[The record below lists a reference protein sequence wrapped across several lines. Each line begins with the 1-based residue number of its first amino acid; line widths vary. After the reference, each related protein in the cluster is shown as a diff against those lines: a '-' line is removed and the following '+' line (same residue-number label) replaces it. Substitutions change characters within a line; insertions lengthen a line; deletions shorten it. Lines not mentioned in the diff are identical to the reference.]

1 MVAQPARSC
10 PSPLSSPLPASVLG
24 ALAASTV
31 VGGLVLTNPGPE
43 AFEDF
48 AADQLVNLLTR
59 DLCSDGGLPMLM
71 RVVVRDCPGLVRSQ
85 RTPLG
90 AWARQGTRRRNFGLF
105 SLYTTN
111 LGGQQLAQWQIPRY
125 KATTL
130 AAAGRF
136 LVLRTGRRQGLEP

>member
-1 MVAQPARSC
+1 MVAGPAC
-10 PSPLSSPLPASVLG
+10 PCPIPLSSPLPALVMG
-24 ALAASTV
+24 ALAASV
-31 VGGLVLTNPGPE
+31 AAAGLVLTNPGPA

-48 AADQLVNLLTR
+48 AADRLVDLLTR
-59 DLCSDGGLPMLM
+59 DLCDGGGLPMLM
-71 RVVVRDCPGLVRSQ
+71 RVVVHDCPGLVRSQ

-90 AWARQGTRRRNFGLF
+90 AWARQGTIRRNFGLF

-125 KATTL
+125 RATTL

-136 LVLRTGRRQGLEP
+136 VVIRTGRQQGLDP

>member
-1 MVAQPARSC
+1 MVAGPFVRLLSLLSVPFPA
-10 PSPLSSPLPASVLG
+10 LVMG
-24 ALAASTV
+24 ALAASV
-31 VGGLVLTNPGPE
+31 AAAGLVLTNPGPA

-48 AADQLVNLLTR
+48 AADRLVALLTR
-59 DLCSDGGLPMLM
+59 DLCDGGGLPMLM
-71 RVVVRDCPGLVRSQ
+71 RVVVPNCPGLVRSQ

-90 AWARQGTRRRNFGLF
+90 AWARQGTIRRNFGLF

-136 LVLRTGRRQGLEP
+136 VVIRTGRQQGLEP

>member
-1 MVAQPARSC
+1 
-10 PSPLSSPLPASVLG
+10 
-24 ALAASTV
+24 
-31 VGGLVLTNPGPE
+31 
-43 AFEDF
+43 
-48 AADQLVNLLTR
+48 
-59 DLCSDGGLPMLM
+59 MLM
-71 RVVVRDCPGLVRSQ
+71 RVVVRDCPGLVRAQ

-105 SLYTTN
+105 SLYSTN

-136 LVLRTGRRQGLEP
+136 VVLRTGRMQGLEP

>member
-1 MVAQPARSC
+1 MVAR
-10 PSPLSSPLPASVLG
+10 PLVPLPFLLAVPLPALVMG
-24 ALAASTV
+24 ALAASV
-31 VGGLVLTNPGPE
+31 VAAGLVLTNPGPA

-48 AADQLVNLLTR
+48 AADRLVDLLTR
-59 DLCSDGGLPMLM
+59 DLCDQGGLPMMM
-71 RVVVRDCPGLVRSQ
+71 RVVVHDCPGLVRSQ

-90 AWARQGTRRRNFGLF
+90 AWARQGTIRRNFGLF

-130 AAAGRF
+130 AAAGCF
-136 LVLRTGRRQGLEP
+136 VVIRTGRQQGLEP

>member
-10 PSPLSSPLPASVLG
+10 PSPLTFPLPALVLA
-24 ALAASTV
+24 ALAASAV
-31 VGGLVLTNPGPE
+31 GGGLVLTNPGPA

-48 AADQLVNLLTR
+48 AADQLVELLTR

-71 RVVVRDCPGLVRSQ
+71 RVVVRDCPALVRSQ

-105 SLYTTN
+105 SLYSTN

-136 LVLRTGRRQGLEP
+136 VVLRTGRQQGLEP

>member
-1 MVAQPARSC
+1 MVAGPFVRLLSLLSVPFPA
-10 PSPLSSPLPASVLG
+10 LVMG
-24 ALAASTV
+24 ALAASV
-31 VGGLVLTNPGPE
+31 AAAGLVITNPGPA

-48 AADQLVNLLTR
+48 AADRLVDQLTR
-59 DLCSDGGLPMLM
+59 DLCDEGGLPMLM
-71 RVVVRDCPGLVRSQ
+71 RVVVHDCPGLVRSQ

-90 AWARQGTRRRNFGLF
+90 AWARQGTIRRNFGLF

-125 KATTL
+125 QATTL

-136 LVLRTGRRQGLEP
+136 VVIRTGRQQGLQP

>member
-1 MVAQPARSC
+1 MVAVPDRSC
-10 PSPLSSPLPASVLG
+10 PFPLTSPLPALVLG

-48 AADQLVNLLTR
+48 AADQLVQLLTQ

-85 RTPLG
+85 RTPRG

-105 SLYTTN
+105 SLYSTN
-111 LGGQQLAQWQIPRY
+111 LGGQQLAQWQVPRY
-125 KATTL
+125 KATTF

-136 LVLRTGRRQGLEP
+136 VVLRTGRLQGLEP

>member
-1 MVAQPARSC
+1 MVAQHLVQL
-10 PSPLSSPLPASVLG
+10 LSLLSVPFPGLLMG
-24 ALAASTV
+24 ALAATV
-31 VGGLVLTNPGPE
+31 AAAGLVITNPGPA

-48 AADQLVNLLTR
+48 AADRLVDQLTR
-59 DLCSDGGLPMLM
+59 DLCDEGGLPMLM
-71 RVVVRDCPGLVRSQ
+71 RVVVPDCPGLVRSQ

-90 AWARQGTRRRNFGLF
+90 AWARQGTIRRNFGLF

-136 LVLRTGRRQGLEP
+136 VVIRTGRQQGLEP

>member
-1 MVAQPARSC
+1 MVATPLVRLLSLLSAPFPA
-10 PSPLSSPLPASVLG
+10 LVMG
-24 ALAASTV
+24 ALAASV
-31 VGGLVLTNPGPE
+31 AAAGLVLTNPGPA
-43 AFEDF
+43 AFEDY
-48 AADQLVNLLTR
+48 AADRLVDLLTR
-59 DLCSDGGLPMLM
+59 DLCDEGGLPMMM

-105 SLYTTN
+105 SLYSTN

-125 KATTL
+125 RATTL

-136 LVLRTGRRQGLEP
+136 VVIHTGRLPGQEP

>member
-1 MVAQPARSC
+1 MVAVPDRSC
-10 PSPLSSPLPASVLG
+10 PFPLTSPLPALVLG

-48 AADQLVNLLTR
+48 AADQLVQLLTQ

-105 SLYTTN
+105 RVYSSN
-111 LGGQQLAQWQIPRY
+111 LGGQQLAQWQVPRY
-125 KATTL
+125 KATTF

-136 LVLRTGRRQGLEP
+136 VVLRTGRLQGLEP

>member
-1 MVAQPARSC
+1 MVAGPLVRLLSLLSVPFPA
-10 PSPLSSPLPASVLG
+10 LVMG
-24 ALAASTV
+24 ALAASV
-31 VGGLVLTNPGPE
+31 AAAGLVLTNPGPA

-48 AADQLVNLLTR
+48 AADRLVDLLTR
-59 DLCSDGGLPMLM
+59 DLCDEGGLPMMM
-71 RVVVRDCPGLVRSQ
+71 RVVVSDCPGLVRSQ

-90 AWARQGTRRRNFGLF
+90 AWARQGTIRRNFGLF
-105 SLYTTN
+105 SLYSTN

-136 LVLRTGRRQGLEP
+136 VVIRTGRQQGLEP

>member
-1 MVAQPARSC
+1 MVAVPDRSC
-10 PSPLSSPLPASVLG
+10 PYPLSSPLPALVLG

-31 VGGLVLTNPGPE
+31 VGGLVLTNPGPA

-48 AADQLVNLLTR
+48 AADQLVDLLTQ

-71 RVVVRDCPGLVRSQ
+71 RVVVRDFPGLVRAQ

-111 LGGQQLAQWQIPRY
+111 LGGQQLAQWQVPRY
-125 KATTL
+125 KSTTL

-136 LVLRTGRRQGLEP
+136 VVLRTGPQQGLEP

>member
-1 MVAQPARSC
+1 
-10 PSPLSSPLPASVLG
+10 LVLG
-24 ALAASTV
+24 ALAVSTAF
-31 VGGLVLTNPGPE
+31 GGLVLTNPGPE

-48 AADQLVNLLTR
+48 AADQLVDLLTR

-71 RVVVRDCPGLVRSQ
+71 RVVVRDCAGLVRSQ

-105 SLYTTN
+105 SLYSTN

-125 KATTL
+125 KSTTL

-136 LVLRTGRRQGLEP
+136 VVVGTARQQGLEP

>member
-1 MVAQPARSC
+1 M
-10 PSPLSSPLPASVLG
+10 LG
-24 ALAASTV
+24 ALTASAV
-31 VGGLVLTNPGPE
+31 GGGLVLTNPGPE

-48 AADQLVNLLTR
+48 AADQLVELLTR

-90 AWARQGTRRRNFGLF
+90 TWASQGTRRRNFGLF
-105 SLYTTN
+105 SLYSTN

-136 LVLRTGRRQGLEP
+136 VVLRTGRQQGLEP

>member
-1 MVAQPARSC
+1 MVAVPDRSC
-10 PSPLSSPLPASVLG
+10 PSPLTSPLPALVLG

-48 AADQLVNLLTR
+48 AADQLVQLLTQ

-90 AWARQGTRRRNFGLF
+90 AWARQGTRRRTFGLF
-105 SLYTTN
+105 SLYSTN
-111 LGGQQLAQWQIPRY
+111 LGGQQLAQWQVPRY
-125 KATTL
+125 KATTF

-136 LVLRTGRRQGLEP
+136 VVLRTGRLQGLEP

>member
-1 MVAQPARSC
+1 
-10 PSPLSSPLPASVLG
+10 LVLG

-48 AADQLVNLLTR
+48 AADQLVDLLTR

-71 RVVVRDCPGLVRSQ
+71 RVVVHDCPGLVRSQ

-136 LVLRTGRRQGLEP
+136 VVLRTGRQQGLEP

>member
-1 MVAQPARSC
+1 
-10 PSPLSSPLPASVLG
+10 
-24 ALAASTV
+24 LAASTV
-31 VGGLVLTNPGPE
+31 VGGLVLTNPGPA

-71 RVVVRDCPGLVRSQ
+71 RVVVHDCPGLVRSQ

-111 LGGQQLAQWQIPRY
+111 LGGQQLAQWRIPRY

-136 LVLRTGRRQGLEP
+136 LVLRTRRQQGLDP

>member
-1 MVAQPARSC
+1 MVAWPACSC
-10 PSPLSSPLPASVLG
+10 PSLLSSPFPALVMGVL
-24 ALAASTV
+24 ASSAV
-31 VGGLVLTNPGPE
+31 AGGLVLTNPGPA

-48 AADQLVNLLTR
+48 AADELVDLLTR
-59 DLCSDGGLPMLM
+59 DLCSEGGLPMVM
-71 RVVVRDCPGLVRSQ
+71 RVVVHDCPGLVRSQ

-105 SLYTTN
+105 SLYSTN

-136 LVLRTGRRQGLEP
+136 VVLNTGLLPGQEP